1 LNEDLENVPT
11 YVRGVTH
18 CSLRGDQGLNQRANA
33 FGRGLYRLATH
44 HQASGEPGF
53 NATFGC
59 ATTDF
64 TEGRI
69 FQENPR
75 TSAVMSVKVGA
86 PKTQVGLLK
95 LYNTEM
101 ARLESIDHEDRI
113 PLRKYLHWFM
123 IQVVQYFDQPGT
135 IAKFIEHD

>member
-18 CSLRGDQGLNQRANA
+18 RSLRGDQGLNQRANA
-33 FGRGLYRLATH
+33 FGRGLSQPATH

-59 ATTDF
+59 ATTEF
-64 TEGRI
+64 TEGRV

-75 TSAVMSVKVGA
+75 TGAVMSVRVGA

-95 LYNTEM
+95 LYNM
-101 ARLESIDHEDRI
+101 ESDG
-113 PLRKYLHWFM
+113 PLRIHRPRGQNSLAKILALVY
-123 IQVVQYFDQPGT
+123 DPGST
-135 IAKFIEHD
+135 VLRPTEYSREVY